1 MPRTILPAEDRDQR
15 HTLRVG
21 GTTVRRYEQM
31 EKDAMDV
38 PSESVIYVRQ
48 EAPALL
54 WRSIVQGFG
63 LAVGLTMGTIFIW
76 AGAFLL
82 LGAVLHQTPPSL
94 PHF

>member
-1 MPRTILPAEDRDQR
+1 M
-15 HTLRVG
+15 
-21 GTTVRRYEQM
+21 RRYEEM
-31 EKDAMDV
+31 EKDPMDV
-38 PSESVIYVRQ
+38 AAESVIYVRH
-48 EAPALL
+48 EAPGLL
-54 WRSIVQGFG
+54 WRSIVQGSG